1 MKKSLIIVALCAIG
15 ALCAICASGC
25 INVKDY
31 GEPVTK
37 NYAISG
43 PFTGL
48 DISHA
53 FKVTVSDEVTDVV
66 VTVAEQAHERVIVTV
81 KDGILKIGFKT
92 PVSLN
97 KSATAVIPTYMA
109 LTSLELSGASSFDG
123 DMWGANKLTVEVSGA
138 SHYKGNMDAENID
151 FEISGASSAT
161 VTGKCPGTMAIE
173 INGASHLKAAELEAG
188 SIIGDINGA
197 SSANVTCSKL
207 LKVEVS
213 GASHLTY
220 GAVEG
225 TDPSVD
231 CHTSGASSVKAR

>member
-53 FKVTVSDEVTDVV
+53 FNVTVSDEVTDVV

-81 KDGILKIGFKT
+81 KDGVLKIGFKT
-92 PVSLN
+92 PVSLV
-97 KSATAVIPTYMA
+97 KPATAIIPAYTS
-109 LTSLELSGASSFDG
+109 LTSLELSGASSFVG
-123 DMWGANKLTVEVSGA
+123 DMWGAKKLEVDISGA

-151 FEISGASSAT
+151 FDINGASSAN
-161 VTGKCPGTMAIE
+161 VTGRCPGTMEID

-188 SIIGDINGA
+188 SIIGDVNGA
-197 SSANVTCSKL
+197 SSADVTCSKL
-207 LKVEVS
+207 LKVDVS
-213 GASHLTY
+213 GASTLTY
-220 GAVEG
+220 GTVEG
-225 TDPSVD
+225 TDPTID
-231 CHTSGASSVKAR
+231 CETSGASRVKTR